1 MADKRVGIVIE
12 GKAAVDPA
20 FRQVKREFNLLQA
33 AGKQLNNVFTGIG
46 QGIGQRV
53 AGVAF
58 DAFSQVTGLFTQA
71 VPKALAYAR
80 SIDEITDATGAS
92 AEQASILA
100 GTLNILG
107 IPVDSLSTTF
117 RTLSKEIT
125 SSEKKFAALGVQV
138 RDSEG
143 NLLDTVTILDK
154 TRSALGQMED
164 GAAKTAIAVD
174 LFGKSAL
181 GLIDYLNLSDE
192 AAASAA
198 DELERMGLVLNAET
212 ITAAEDADR
221 SFNLLGM
228 TIDGLQI
235 TLANQLLPSIIN
247 IVNSIRNWVQEN
259 REGLLKTLAAVTGA
273 IGGFISGLIGA
284 TDAASGFI
292 NSLRGTSSAINTNKA
307 GLQAQIAAIKQQ
319 IASYK
324 ASGGASGG
332 AAGGASKITAAITRQ
347 IQKLK
352 DQRDAINDVMRA
364 QVAQANAAFDAMLSG
379 LDASERQYQLDER
392 RKELASDLA
401 SIELEAADARIKSE
415 REITSLRAER
425 DLAVAGESDLDKQFQ
440 IAVDY
445 AEREQRLVEQY
456 AEDQTKYEKAVAEA
470 RANIAKFEAETKRQA
485 AIDSA
490 RAQIETAKDLSQQI
504 QTLALGD
511 KDFSKNIADLRL
523 IEQQQESALRQAIA
537 AGDSRA
543 IQLIEA
549 NLALVQ
555 DAIRTQQEAKEIAA
569 HQKRLEREKQ
579 KQSAV
584 KQGNDAFLS
593 ALQAQ
598 LEGLEKQLSSQDK
611 NTEAIKGFRGEARK
625 TVSDMQ
631 TQTPVVESFATA
643 FADAAKAGQDL
654 ADALK
659 SIGDALGFLGTLGDI
674 LGAVASPFGLIGQN
688 LGGIGQTLGDIFG
701 GTPTPPPPPKKK
713 PTGKALP
720 GQSGGRASGGPVMSG
735 NSYMVGE
742 MGPELFVPGMSGTI
756 VPNGGGVNVTVS
768 AGAFLGS
775 SSDAREFARRVF
787 TALEDES
794 RRRYSIQS
802 VSRRGAGA

>member
-1 MADKRVGIVIE
+1 
-12 GKAAVDPA
+12 
-20 FRQVKREFNLLQA
+20 
-33 AGKQLNNVFTGIG
+33 
-46 QGIGQRV
+46 
-53 AGVAF
+53 
-58 DAFSQVTGLFTQA
+58 
-71 VPKALAYAR
+71 
-80 SIDEITDATGAS
+80 
-92 AEQASILA
+92 
-100 GTLNILG
+100 
-107 IPVDSLSTTF
+107 
-117 RTLSKEIT
+117 
-125 SSEKKFAALGVQV
+125 
-138 RDSEG
+138 
-143 NLLDTVTILDK
+143 
-154 TRSALGQMED
+154 MED

-181 GLIDYLNLSDE
+181 SLIDYLNLSDE

-198 DELERMGLVLNAET
+198 DELERMGLVLNQET

-259 REGLLKTLAAVTGA
+259 REGLLKTLAAVAGA

-292 NSLRGTSSAINTNKA
+292 NSLRGSSSAINTNKA

-332 AAGGASKITAAITRQ
+332 AASGASKITAAITKQ

-401 SIELEAADARIKSE
+401 SIELEAADAKIKSE
-415 REITSLRAER
+415 KEISSLRAER

-485 AIDSA
+485 AIDAA

-511 KDFSKNIADLRL
+511 KDFVKNIADLRM
-523 IEQQQESALRQAIA
+523 IEQQQESDLRQAIV
-537 AGDSRA
+537 AGDSQA
-543 IQLIEA
+543 IQIIEA

-569 HQKRLEREKQ
+569 HQKRLEREQEKR
-579 KQSAV
+579 SAV

-598 LEGLEKQLSSQDK
+598 LQGLEKQLSAQDE
-611 NTEAIKGFRGEARK
+611 NTEAIRGFRGEARE
-625 TVSDMQ
+625 TL
-631 TQTPVVESFATA
+631 PVVDSFAA
-643 FADAAKAGQDL
+643 SFADAAKAGRDL
-654 ADALK
+654 ADALND
-659 SIGDALGFLGTLGDI
+659 IGDALGFLGTLGDI
-674 LGAVASPFGLIGQN
+674 LGFIASPFGMIAEN
-688 LGGIGQTLGDIFG
+688 LGGIGETLGNIGDDFA
-701 GTPTPPPPPKKK
+701 PKPKPKPKPK
-713 PTGKALP
+713 PTGRALP

-742 MGPELFVPGMSGTI
+742 MGPELFVPGMNGTI
-756 VPNGGGVNVTVS
+756 VPNGGGVNVTIS